1 MSSKK
6 AGWKPAHRK
15 SKVSWATL
23 IGPGLGDPNFASERA
38 QGMEEQVNIPALYR
52 YYPRIDAFWSWEH
65 ILAIYVYADE
75 SRDEEAK
82 PPGRANFQ

>member
-52 YYPRIDAFWSWEH
+52 YYPRIDAF
-65 ILAIYVYADE
+65 
-75 SRDEEAK
+75 
-82 PPGRANFQ
+82 